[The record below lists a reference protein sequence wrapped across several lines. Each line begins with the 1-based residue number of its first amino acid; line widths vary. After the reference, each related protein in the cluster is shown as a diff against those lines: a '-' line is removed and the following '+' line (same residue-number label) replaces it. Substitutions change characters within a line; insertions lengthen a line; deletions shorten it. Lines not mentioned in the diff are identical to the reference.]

1 MTGNENDEHHWSGWP
16 GAFCVK
22 CGAQDPRES
31 ALADGLFDIDPGK
44 MEIGWLG
51 TRQQKAALD
60 AAMICPVR
68 GTLIWDHAYREWLF
82 VKPNEDAKALLAAR
96 GDRYRAEQAANRE
109 RRAARLRLADY
120 PTRNEKI
127 LARYRETRNF
137 NAVGREFGIGG
148 ERVRQIIA
156 RFIRLGRMQAHE
168 VRSRVK
174 GAKPT

>member
-44 MEIGWLG
+44 MEIGCLG

-68 GTLIWDHAYREWLF
+68 GTLIWDSAYRKFRLR
-82 VKPNEDAKALLAAR
+82 KPDGSLEPEPEPPPQAKARKQIVGPPEGTLFPPLW
-96 GDRYRAEQAANRE
+96 YAE
-109 RRAARLRLADY
+109 
-120 PTRNEKI
+120 RNEQM